1 MCKRKEVDS
10 TDGWMEL
17 IRLVERLEAELAA
30 VCDGE
35 PTEIITKNKYPA
47 QRPHQM
53 TLLSNA
59 DTRSGEPEQRRKVRN
74 YTAATGM

>member
-17 IRLVERLEAELAA
+17 IRLVEQLEAELAA

-35 PTEIITKNKYPA
+35 PTENITKNKYPA

-53 TLLSNA
+53 TLLSKAN
-59 DTRSGEPEQRRKVRN
+59 TRSGEPEQRRKVRH